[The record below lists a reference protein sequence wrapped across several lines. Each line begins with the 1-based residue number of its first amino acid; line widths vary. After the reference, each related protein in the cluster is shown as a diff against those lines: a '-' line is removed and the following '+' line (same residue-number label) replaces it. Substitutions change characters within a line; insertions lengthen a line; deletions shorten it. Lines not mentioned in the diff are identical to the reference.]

1 MSMKIDGEKGQ
12 AGYLLGLVFCV
23 RGMAGKLGPVH
34 GQADGEKAREIQTG
48 LVLMGLRARPG
59 SWALCSLGPPAC
71 CPQAAGKQPLN
82 G

>member
-23 RGMAGKLGPVH
+23 REMAGSS
-34 GQADGEKAREIQTG
+34 ATG
-48 LVLMGLRARPG
+48 CWRGSWGLSMVRRLRARWG

-71 CPQAAGKQPLN
+71 CPQAAGSQPLN